1 MTIGVSAPRW
11 APDPVGRFAQRYW
24 DGARWTEHVAG
35 PAGGAPETDLLL
47 RDESVIPP
55 IVDAESE
62 PPAAARNGADERP
75 LDATP
80 PASSEPAASPHGAT
94 TEVGSNPP
102 VWAPDPSGR
111 HARRYWDGSHWTD
124 FVAPAGG
131 GAPERDALQPGVA
144 LLPPA
149 ALRSGGSTLVP
160 GADHRTDATEL
171 ESGAPL
177 EPATS
182 GTSAISSALGVIV
195 GVAATPATTSEPT
208 TSAPQWA
215 ADPSGRHPQRDWDG
229 TA

>member
-11 APDPVGRFAQRYW
+11 APDPVGRFAQRYG

-80 PASSEPAASPHGAT
+80 PASSEPAASPHGAA

-102 VWAPDPSGR
+102 VWAPAPAGR
-111 HARRYWDGSHWTD
+111 HAQRYWDGSHWTD
-124 FVAPAGG
+124 FVAPVGG

-144 LLPPA
+144 LLPP
-149 ALRSGGSTLVP
+149 
-160 GADHRTDATEL
+160 
-171 ESGAPL
+171 
-177 EPATS
+177 
-182 GTSAISSALGVIV
+182 
-195 GVAATPATTSEPT
+195 
-208 TSAPQWA
+208 
-215 ADPSGRHPQRDWDG
+215 
-229 TA
+229 